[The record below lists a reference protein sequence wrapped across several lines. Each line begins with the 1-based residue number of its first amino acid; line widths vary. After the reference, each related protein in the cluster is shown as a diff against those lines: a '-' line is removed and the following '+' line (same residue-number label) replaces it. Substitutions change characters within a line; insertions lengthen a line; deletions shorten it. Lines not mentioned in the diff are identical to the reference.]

1 MEKEITIYHVIVLEI
16 TKYVSYTSVV
26 FAGDTKPSAVA
37 DANIKEMYTF
47 RTQEEAM
54 DKACELVKQ
63 MYETKSTD
71 GMKVITYKS
80 KLEL

>member
-16 TKYVSYTSVV
+16 TKYVSYHSIV

-80 KLEL
+80 KLAL